1 MFAFARGLTAVLA
14 LAAGAAVAASPSGQ
28 AVYDDKCG
36 SCHTAGTAGAPKPG
50 DTAEWTRRLKLG
62 LYALYRGALLGVPGT
77 AMAAKGGFR
86 ELSDADVKAAVDYL
100 LLQSNVPP
108 AVLRAAAARRA
119 TNPDFLRL
127 DRDGDDYLSRA
138 EAAQDR
144 AVSEAFAR
152 YDRDRDGRLNEAEF
166 LALDA
171 ALAAAAAAV
180 SVDDAA
186 LAAAVAQALAKTPGI
201 HAGGIRVEAAAGVVT
216 LKGTIDAGEE
226 AQVAASAARR
236 VPGVRQVDNKLVS
249 KHALGFD

>member
-1 MFAFARGLTAVLA
+1 MPGFARPVAAVLA
-14 LAAGAAVAASPSGQ
+14 FFAGTAVAATPAGQ
-28 AVYDDKCG
+28 KAYEDQCA
-36 SCHTAGTAGAPKPG
+36 SCHAAGTAGAPKLG
-50 DTAEWTRRLKLG
+50 DTAEWTRRLKPG
-62 LYALYRGALLGVPGT
+62 LNALYRGALLGVPGT

-86 ELSDADVKAAVDYL
+86 ELSDAEVKGAVDYL
-100 LLQSNVPP
+100 LEQSRVPP

-127 DRDGDDYLSRA
+127 DANGDDYLSRA

-144 AVSEAFAR
+144 AVGDAFAR
-152 YDRDRDGRLNEAEF
+152 YDQDRDGRLSEAEF

-180 SVDDAA
+180 SVDDAT
-186 LAAAVAQALAKTPGI
+186 LAAAVAQALAKTRGV

-216 LKGTIDAGEE
+216 LKGTIEAGEE
-226 AQVAASAARR
+226 AQIAAAAARR
-236 VPGVRQVDNKLVS
+236 VPGVRQIDNKLVS